1 MPQSFSSPDST
12 NISIDD
18 AVNPFVK
25 KSVVYWRSLC
35 GTRQFPARSDMT
47 FRGLAAMLPYTV
59 IVAVIDSGTDFEY
72 RYVGDAQRQAFG
84 VWFKGLRVTQIE
96 LAVPAFGTILRGA
109 YEKVRASGTPSLV
122 RGRVDHEPPD
132 SQLLFH
138 ETTFLPLG
146 VEDSAVDHILIV
158 GVQIPAPFWEI
169 SKEKIATLKEDAS
182 SRATQD

>member
-1 MPQSFSSPDST
+1 M
-12 NISIDD
+12 
-18 AVNPFVK
+18 
-25 KSVVYWRSLC
+25 SVMRRDRRS
-35 GTRQFPARSDMT
+35 
-47 FRGLAAMLPYTV
+47 
-59 IVAVIDSGTDFEY
+59 
-72 RYVGDAQRQAFG
+72 
-84 VWFKGLRVTQIE
+84 
-96 LAVPAFGTILRGA
+96 AFGTILRGA